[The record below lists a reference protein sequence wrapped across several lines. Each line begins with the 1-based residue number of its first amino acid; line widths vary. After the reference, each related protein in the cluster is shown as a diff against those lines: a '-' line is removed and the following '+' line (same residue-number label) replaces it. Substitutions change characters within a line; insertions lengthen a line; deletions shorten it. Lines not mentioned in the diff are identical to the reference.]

1 MNLFPFVISQTIRM
15 LLNVL
20 WSPKAGLLVDICLLW
35 SYDLYDYQLAPW
47 LRKSHVANLHALQS
61 ASGAQRGKSGQQ
73 MSLRIFR
80 CRHRSPNSLSF
91 LRFQKLGL
99 VCYEK
104 CCVLPLCPFSASIT
118 APNSF
123 VIRRFFKPQ
132 PKLREC
138 FIKIKKWQG
147 KASFVS
153 SEHFTFIYSL
163 WENEAMSPMGA
174 YDILDHFWLGKSL
187 TLLGFCFI

>member
-1 MNLFPFVISQTIRM
+1 M

-35 SYDLYDYQLAPW
+35 SYDLYDYQLTPW

-61 ASGAQRGKSGQQ
+61 ASGAQQGKSGQQ

-138 FIKIKKWQG
+138 FIKIKKMAREGILCVFRTFHVYLQPLRKWSNVTHGGIRYFRSLLIG
-147 KASFVS
+147 KIINIAGILL
-153 SEHFTFIYSL
+153 HL
-163 WENEAMSPMGA
+163 AWEN
-174 YDILDHFWLGKSL
+174 L
-187 TLLGFCFI
+187 